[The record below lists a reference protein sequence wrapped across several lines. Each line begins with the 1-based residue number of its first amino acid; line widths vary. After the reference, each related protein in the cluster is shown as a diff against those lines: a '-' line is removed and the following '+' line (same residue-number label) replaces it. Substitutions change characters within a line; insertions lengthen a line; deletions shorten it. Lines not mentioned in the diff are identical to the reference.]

1 MNNAFLPIALACA
14 VALVSAVGVIL
25 ARRPVHAVVA
35 LLAHSL
41 CVAALFLIMAADLV
55 ALGQVLIYSGAIVVL
70 FLFVVAL
77 LPHGGIESVV
87 PTGRVV
93 SAVVAGAALLAA
105 LAAGLAV
112 GAPTAPENPA
122 GGVEA
127 IGRSLFGPLIV
138 PFELTAAL
146 LLVAI
151 IGAVAIWRR
160 QEPEPGAKAS
170 SRAASEGS
178 LAHTADA
185 PGATGRQRLLD
196 EGGPAR

>member
-1 MNNAFLPIALACA
+1 MNDLFVPLAIAAA
-14 VALVSAVGVIL
+14 VALAAGLGVVV

-41 CVAALFLIMAADLV
+41 AIAALYLILAADLV

-77 LPHGGIESVV
+77 LPSGGAED
-87 PTGRVV
+87 PFGAWRVI
-93 SAVVAGAALLAA
+93 SAAVAAGALLVA

-112 GAPTAPENPA
+112 GGPAVAVPAAQPTAV

-138 PFELTAAL
+138 PFELTAPL

-160 QEPEPGAKAS
+160 QEPVRTEAGPM
-170 SRAASEGS
+170 RPDVGS
-178 LAHTADA
+178 VSLERT
-185 PGATGRQRLLD
+185 P
-196 EGGPAR
+196 

>member
-1 MNNAFLPIALACA
+1 LNDLFVPLAIAAA
-14 VALVSAVGVIL
+14 VALAAGLGVVV

-41 CVAALFLIMAADLV
+41 AIAALYLILAADLV

-77 LPHGGIESVV
+77 LPSGGAED
-87 PTGRVV
+87 PFGARRVI
-93 SAVVAGAALLAA
+93 SAAVAAGALLVA

-112 GAPTAPENPA
+112 GGPAVAAVPAAQPTAV

-138 PFELTAAL
+138 PFELTAPL

-160 QEPEPGAKAS
+160 QEPVRTEAGPMRPDVGS
-170 SRAASEGS
+170 VSRER
-178 LAHTADA
+178 T
-185 PGATGRQRLLD
+185 P
-196 EGGPAR
+196 